1 MTVLAGMDLGF
12 GSQVQLVRTNYL
24 YVAAE
29 AAKGGT
35 YAQQAT
41 YLQLFN
47 DCLNK
52 NQTGGGLHPLTCDYL
67 ICEIAGTG
75 TTQPNV
81 ATLLSSATLPLPL
94 MGPVKGHLGQGG
106 NTDASGSTAADQ
118 GTSAN
123 GQIISILSTSIL
135 DITMSETSSVMTID
149 SAAVLDTLIGTG
161 GSAGHLNSLLY
172 KESVDVPVSGGVS
185 SGSANMGFFIM
196 GDLHTDLT
204 AAAATGAVE
213 INGLTTSPVF
223 AGNASGTTGTDLGTV
238 VDAEA
243 ADCNFILT
251 VIGLVKAY

>member
-1 MTVLAGMDLGF
+1 MVSIAGMDLGF

-29 AAKGGT
+29 ASKGGT

-67 ICEIAGTG
+67 ISEVAGTG

-81 ATLLSSATLPLPL
+81 VTTLSATGTYIPL
-94 MGPVKGHLGQGG
+94 MGPVKGHLGEGG
-106 NTDASGSTAADQ
+106 NTDGSGDSPADQ

-123 GQIISILSTSIL
+123 GQIISVLAASVL

-149 SAAVLDTLIGTG
+149 SAAVLDTLHGTG

-172 KESVDVPVSGGVS
+172 KESVDAPVNGGVS
-185 SGSANMGFFIM
+185 SGSANMGFLLM

-204 AAAATGAVE
+204 AAAATGVVE
-213 INGLTTSPVF
+213 LNGITTSPVF
-223 AGNASGTTGTDLGTV
+223 KGNASGATPTDLASV

-243 ADCNFILT
+243 ADQNFILT
-251 VIGLVKAY
+251 IIGLVKAY